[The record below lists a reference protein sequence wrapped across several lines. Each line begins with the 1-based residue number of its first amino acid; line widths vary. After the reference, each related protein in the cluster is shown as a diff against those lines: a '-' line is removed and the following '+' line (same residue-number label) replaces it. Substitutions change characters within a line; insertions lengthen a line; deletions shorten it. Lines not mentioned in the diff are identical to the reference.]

1 MAPQSAG
8 GMWRKAGIA
17 LLLLGALA
25 SSFVA
30 FELFGTGLLEQHSQE
45 RLARQFKA
53 EERARDPAPLPLGLP
68 TGIPAAAG
76 TGLLPGARGTLP
88 QTPGVPEPGSP
99 LGIITI
105 PAIGLEKVVV
115 QGVRTAD
122 LREGPGHYPGTAL
135 PGEPGNA
142 AIAGHRT
149 TFGAPFFRLGDLRRG
164 DAIFVRTLQ
173 GRFRYDVLRS
183 EVVPPSDTAVLA
195 ASHMSELTLTTC
207 NPPYSAASRLVVVAA
222 LRGSPAPPSAPPSAR
237 PSAPPGQTSSRGLR
251 SSTRLAGQAEPGLAL
266 GGALAAFL
274 AASAVVAMAIRRRL
288 PLPWR
293 LLLYTLGGALWLAVL
308 LGFYSVVSLHL
319 PGTF

>member
-1 MAPQSAG
+1 
-8 GMWRKAGIA
+8 MWRKAGIA

-25 SSFVA
+25 SSFVV
-30 FELFGTGLLEQHSQE
+30 FELFGTGLVEQHSQE
-45 RLARQFKA
+45 RLARQFTA
-53 EERARDPAPLPLGLP
+53 EERAREPASLPQGLP
-68 TGIPAAAG
+68 SKVPPSVG
-76 TGLLPGARGTLP
+76 TGLLPDARATRLQ
-88 QTPGVPEPGSP
+88 QTPGAPEPGSP

-195 ASHMSELTLTTC
+195 TSHMSELTLTTC